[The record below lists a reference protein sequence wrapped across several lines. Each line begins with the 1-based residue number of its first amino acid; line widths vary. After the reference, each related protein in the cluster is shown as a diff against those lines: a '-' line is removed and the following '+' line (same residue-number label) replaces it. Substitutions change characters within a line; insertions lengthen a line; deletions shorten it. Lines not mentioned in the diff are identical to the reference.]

1 MLAYLVRRLILVV
14 PTLLGIMLVNFV
26 IIQAA
31 PGGPVQKVISELSG
45 RGVGATAR
53 LIGGGGNEA
62 GPPSGAQIGTGAGN
76 QATVRGK
83 LQRMQWRS
91 LRKLDTL
98 LGNRQTRFKRPQAN
112 GAIPAPGRGPL
123 TIRGNSHQIYAMAM
137 TAKRPQL
144 GPIGHVPQAH
154 GLIET
159 T

>member
-1 MLAYLVRRLILVV
+1 MTGSDQILSV
-14 PTLLGIMLVNFV
+14 TGKAEGIDHSDVAV
-26 IIQAA
+26 
-31 PGGPVQKVISELSG
+31 E
-45 RGVGATAR
+45 RTAR
-53 LIGGGGNEA
+53 SARTPIPQLDHSIG
-62 GPPSGAQIGTGAGN
+62 PSASN
-76 QATVRGK
+76 QATVGGK

-123 TIRGNSHQIYAMAM
+123 TIGGNSHQIYAMAM